1 MSKINAIFLDRDG
14 VLIKAPLSKDRKPIS
29 IKKVDQITFIYGI
42 KKFCKM
48 FKKKYLL
55 IIITNQPEYIR
66 KKNSKR
72 NIETINN
79 YVKNKLNID
88 DIFTCYS
95 DDEKNINRKPN
106 PGMIFQAKKK
116 YNINLKKSYFIGD
129 RWRDVD
135 AGNKSGCKTIFIN
148 RDYNEN
154 LNTKPNFITKKISE
168 IYRYIE

>member
-1 MSKINAIFLDRDG
+1 MSHINAIFLDRDG

-29 IKKVDQITFIYGI
+29 IKNVEQITFINGI
-42 KKFCKM
+42 KKFCKT

-55 IIITNQPEYIR
+55 IIITNQPKFIR
-66 KKNSKR
+66 KKNSKK
-72 NIETINN
+72 NIESINN
-79 YVKNKLNID
+79 YIKNKLNID

-106 PGMIFQAKKK
+106 PGMLFEATKKH
-116 YNINLKKSYFIGD
+116 NINLKKSYFIGD

-148 RDYNEN
+148 RNYNEK
-154 LNTKPNFITKKISE
+154 LNTKPAFIVKKISE
-168 IYRYIE
+168 IYKCIK

>member
-1 MSKINAIFLDRDG
+1 MNYINAIFLDRDG

-29 IKKVDQITFIYGI
+29 IKNVEQITFINGI
-42 KKFCKM
+42 KKFCKT

-148 RDYNEN
+148 RNYNEY
-154 LNTKPNFITKKISE
+154 LRSTPNYTVKKISE
-168 IYRYIE
+168 IYKYIK

>member
-14 VLIKAPLSKDRKPIS
+14 VLIKAPLSKDLKPIS
-29 IKKVDQITFIYGI
+29 IKKVDQITFIHGI
-42 KKFCKM
+42 KKFCKTL
-48 FKKKYLL
+48 KKKYLL

-72 NIETINN
+72 NIKNINN

-95 DDEKNINRKPN
+95 DDVKNINRKPN

-148 RDYNEN
+148 RNYNEY
-154 LNTKPNFITKKISE
+154 LKSKPNYTVKKISE
-168 IYRYIE
+168 IYKYIK